1 MATTSQRYT
10 LEEINQIL
18 FNGFDYSLN
27 EDTIKVISEIAL
39 QVGSPEYVKTRVFQK
54 REVINTQKTCG
65 DEKPRFN
72 KKYRTPNEMVNDE
85 DWDAIRAVQITQQTK
100 EKSDTENHIDSIRIN
115 LNKLTN
121 KNYIDMRNKIFEIID
136 KLNPE
141 DIPKISTIIFEIAST
156 NRFYSKL
163 YADLYSDLSTKY
175 TYMMDIIKEN
185 IDKFTDLFEKIEYVD
200 PNANYDKFCE
210 VNKSNEKRKS
220 LAVFYM
226 NLMENGIIKKEVIL
240 NIMISLIT
248 QFYNFLREENKK
260 NEVDELTEIIALLYN
275 KELYEKEISLKIDN
289 YTVVQLVEQI
299 AKSKV
304 KDYKSLT
311 NKSLFKFMDLVEAT
325 NK

>member
-1 MATTSQRYT
+1 MTTTIERYS
-10 LEEINQIL
+10 LDEINQIL

-27 EDTIKVISEIAL
+27 EDTIKTISEIAL
-39 QVGSPEYVKTRVFQK
+39 QVGAPDYVKSRVFQK
-54 REVINTQKTCG
+54 REVTNTQNTSG
-65 DEKPRFN
+65 HEKPRIN
-72 KKYRTPNEMVNDE
+72 KKYRNPNEMVNDE
-85 DWDAIRAVQITQQTK
+85 DWDAIRAVQITQQAK
-100 EKSDTENHIDSIRIN
+100 EKSDTETQIDSIRIN

-141 DIPKISTIIFEIAST
+141 DMPKISTIIFEIAST

-226 NLMENGIIKKEVIL
+226 NLMSNGIIKKEVIL
-240 NIMISLIT
+240 NIMMSLIT

-260 NEVDELTEIIALLYN
+260 NEVDELTEILALLYE
-275 KELYEKEISLKIDN
+275 KELYEKETSLKIDN